1 MVPEGSVALGG
12 EPLPGQQVT
21 RRKGNTWGGSEKGSR
36 WKVND
41 EQFAAIKE
49 MREASTLIARITGMS
64 RLPIYRVFS
73 HFSGR

>member
-21 RRKGNTWGGSEKGSR
+21 KRKGNTWGGSEKDSR

-41 EQFAAIKE
+41 EQVAVIKE
-49 MREASTLIARITGMS
+49 IKAARTPIARITGMS
-64 RLPIYRVFS
+64 RPPNYRGLS
-73 HFSGR
+73 HFSGS